1 MPMIEGTSRLKT
13 LEAVYDFAV
22 DGGAQGNKT
31 LRPGDSMG
39 NLLPAGAVVV
49 GGYLDVETSVLSAT
63 GTVALTVEAAGD
75 LLTATAQAGLTAGR
89 KDLNVDS
96 TGSTA
101 IKTSQA
107 RSVVMTVATAALTA
121 GKFRV
126 VVFYK

>member
-1 MPMIEGTSRLKT
+1 
-13 LEAVYDFAV
+13 
-22 DGGAQGNKT
+22 
-31 LRPGDSMG
+31 
-39 NLLPAGAVVV
+39 
-49 GGYLDVETSVLSAT
+49 ETSVLSAT

-75 LLTATAQAGLTAGR
+75 LLTATTQAGLTAGS

-96 TGSTA
+96 NGSTA

-126 VVFYK
+126 VVFYKCGSTAPLMAGMWQRVTRMRRFSPT